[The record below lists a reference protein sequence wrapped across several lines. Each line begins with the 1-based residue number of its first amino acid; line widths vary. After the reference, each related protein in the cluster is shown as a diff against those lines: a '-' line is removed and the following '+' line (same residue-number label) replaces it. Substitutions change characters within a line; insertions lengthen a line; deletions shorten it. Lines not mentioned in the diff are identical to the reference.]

1 MRRAR
6 RQRRRPRRRPDADRH
21 DDGRCTDMTVRR
33 RRRSLPGAGAVAV
46 DARTAGIA
54 AVHRLRHRRHHR
66 WRRCSASVRSIT
78 EPVIQLDDVRGSEE
92 GVTPVE
98 AQVLA
103 RNTSEDTT
111 YCIEVTITA
120 TDRDGLSLATAV
132 AEPTTGDGT
141 LGPGRSANFNA
152 AVRRPDAA
160 GDRRGARQLLRLR
173 DPPRGL
179 LTASSAHA
187 SLTLPACSEEYTLRS
202 GKPPNTGEGTQ

>member
-1 MRRAR
+1 M
-6 RQRRRPRRRPDADRH
+6 
-21 DDGRCTDMTVRR
+21 
-33 RRRSLPGAGAVAV
+33 SAV
-46 DARTAGIA
+46 DENVALAEVGEDRWHRAFIAFVTIGIVLA
-54 AVHRLRHRRHHR
+54 TVLGIREI
-66 WRRCSASVRSIT
+66 IT

-92 GVTPVE
+92 GGFTHK

-152 AVRRPDAA
+152 QFD
-160 GDRRGARQLLRLR
+160 D
-173 DPPRGL
+173 
-179 LTASSAHA
+179 LTQ
-187 SLTLPACSEEYTLRS
+187 EEIDEELD
-202 GKPPNTGEGTQ
+202 